1 MSSNGS
7 QFLLSK
13 WYKREE
19 LGVRTAV
26 LSCGSLISNAF
37 GSLIASGILDG
48 MQGKLG
54 HSAWRYVLPTS
65 HRPTSP

>member
-1 MSSNGS
+1 M
-7 QFLLSK
+7 
-13 WYKREE
+13 
-19 LGVRTAV
+19 RTAV